1 MTQSVIDKV
10 REALA
15 ARNLTLVSSLSRII
29 VLLPELGRVNVLVRR
44 DDGLEDTATLL
55 LDESGVVS
63 VLLSE
68 EGENVRFLPRSGE

>member
-15 ARNLTLVSSLSRII
+15 ARNLMLVSSLSRII

>member
-15 ARNLTLVSSLSRII
+15 ARNLMLVSSLSRII

-44 DDGLEDTATLL
+44 DDGSEDTATLL

>member
-15 ARNLTLVSSLSRII
+15 ARNLILVSSLSRII

-55 LDESGVVS
+55 LDENGVVS

-68 EGENVRFLPRSGE
+68 ESENVRFLPRSGE

>member
-1 MTQSVIDKV
+1 M
-10 REALA
+10 
-15 ARNLTLVSSLSRII
+15 
-29 VLLPELGRVNVLVRR
+29 PELGRVNVLVRR